1 MRRFLVVCL
10 ILLAGIAAAGQ
21 SPTPKR
27 RTPPATGSGTPP
39 RAPDGHPDLQG
50 VWLNNAAAPLE
61 RPKALEGREFLTDE
75 EVAELRN
82 RAARLFSGGDG
93 SDFAGGDAF
102 FLALLANPDRYVNS
116 NTTGGDGSMIERVFD
131 NRTSLIV
138 DPRDGRIPPL
148 TPEGQERVARTPT
161 PTGAGPRVPDGPED
175 FSNALRCLTYG
186 TPRLGANNTS
196 GAGPLGYYQIVQ
208 TPGYVV
214 LMLEA
219 IHEARI
225 IPLNGGPHLP
235 PAIRKWNGDSRG
247 RWEGDTLVIETTNFS
262 PHSSFMGSSGNLQL
276 VERLTRTAAD
286 TVTYEITVSDST
298 TWTHPWTAVIRL
310 KRSEERL
317 FEYAC
322 HEGNLATM
330 TSMLGAA
337 RAKDKGPPRKE
348 R

>member
-21 SPTPKR
+21 SPTPR
-27 RTPPATGSGTPP
+27 GRTPRATESGIPP

-50 VWLNNAAAPLE
+50 VWLNNAATPLE
-61 RPKALEGREFLTDE
+61 RPKALEGRESLTDE

-82 RAARLFSGGDG
+82 RAVRLFNGNDG
-93 SDFAGGDAF
+93 SDFA
-102 FLALLANPDRYVNS
+102 
-116 NTTGGDGSMIERVFD
+116 GGDGSMIERVFD

-225 IPLNGGPHLP
+225 IPVNDLPHLP

-262 PHSSFMGSSGNLQL
+262 PHSSFMGSSENLHL

-286 TVTYEITVSDST
+286 TIAYEITVTDST

-310 KRSEERL
+310 KRSEEHL